1 MFYARTPRL
10 EYGGVTVIVTREM
23 LDSDGFAPLFLH
35 CRNSRA
41 AKEEM
46 LRLLGEEPGDR
57 YAYSEQ
63 DICEQMRKI
72 IRKYE

>member
-1 MFYARTPRL
+1 M
-10 EYGGVTVIVTREM
+10 IVTREM

-35 CRNSRA
+35 CRNPRA

-46 LRLLGEEPGDR
+46 LRLLGEEPGDG

-72 IRKYE
+72 IQKYE

>member
-1 MFYARTPRL
+1 M
-10 EYGGVTVIVTREM
+10 IVTREM

-35 CRNSRA
+35 CKDTNA
-41 AKEEM
+41 VKEEI
-46 LRLLGEEPGDR
+46 LKLLGKEPGDG

-63 DICEQMRKI
+63 DIYEQMRKI

>member
-1 MFYARTPRL
+1 MK
-10 EYGGVTVIVTREM
+10 VTREM
-23 LDSDGFAPLFLH
+23 LDSDEFVTLFLH
-35 CRNSRA
+35 CKNPRA
-41 AKEEM
+41 AKVEI
-46 LRLLGEEPGDR
+46 LILLGEEPDDR

>member
-1 MFYARTPRL
+1 M
-10 EYGGVTVIVTREM
+10 IVTREM

>member
-1 MFYARTPRL
+1 MT
-10 EYGGVTVIVTREM
+10 VTREL
-23 LDSDGFAPLFLH
+23 LDSEEFAPLFLH
-35 CRNSRA
+35 CKNPQA

-46 LRLLGEEPGDR
+46 LRILGEEPGDG

-63 DICEQMRKI
+63 DIYEQMRKI

>member
-1 MFYARTPRL
+1 M
-10 EYGGVTVIVTREM
+10 IVSREM
-23 LDSDGFAPLFLH
+23 LDSEEFAPLFLH
-35 CRNSRA
+35 CKNTKA
-41 AKEEM
+41 AKEEIQK
-46 LRLLGEEPGDR
+46 LLGEEPGDG